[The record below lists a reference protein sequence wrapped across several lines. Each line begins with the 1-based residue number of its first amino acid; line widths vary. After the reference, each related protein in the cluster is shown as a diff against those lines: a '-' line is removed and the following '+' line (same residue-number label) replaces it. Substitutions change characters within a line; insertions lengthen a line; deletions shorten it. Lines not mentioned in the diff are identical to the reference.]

1 MEILVETVMK
11 EDVEDTPK
19 EDRVNPALSLVIH
32 VEKKDTS
39 PKIV

>member
-1 MEILVETVMK
+1 MEILEEVVMK
-11 EDVEDTPK
+11 EEMEDTPK
-19 EDRVNPALSLVIH
+19 EDPRKPTLSLAIH

>member
-1 MEILVETVMK
+1 MEILEEAVMK
-11 EDVEDTPK
+11 EEMEDTHK
-19 EDRVNPALSLVIH
+19 KTRVNPALSLAIH